1 MSVLYIVID
10 TFLESFLYS
19 SQMYATVVLIWR
31 KNSHA
36 SIMLQLMLEEMITKF
51 IFGHD
56 LRRESD

>member
-1 MSVLYIVID
+1 
-10 TFLESFLYS
+10 
-19 SQMYATVVLIWR
+19 MYATVVLIWR

-56 LRRESD
+56 LRRGSD